1 MQHTHATATGD
12 AAHSRPTLH
21 DARERADRW
30 NAPLQRVQQ
39 PREERARLRQVDRA
53 PHSAEQ
59 GKLQRGHMVLENA
72 VLADHRVE
80 HGEHELVAELADER
94 DHDQVVHLQLAA
106 RYS

>member
-1 MQHTHATATGD
+1 MQHTHATATDD

-21 DARERADRW
+21 DARERANQG

-39 PREERARLRQVDRA
+39 PREDRTTLRQVDRA
-53 PHSAEQ
+53 PESTEQ
-59 GKLQRGHMVLENA
+59 GKLEREHVVFENA
-72 VLADHRVE
+72 VLTYHRVE